1 MSLILSWILITYL
14 SILTWTCVLPFE
26 IFIEF
31 SNGHK
36 INPSSGQP
44 TDELGLHAPAHALS
58 NDKLVMHKEFMTK

>member
-1 MSLILSWILITYL
+1 MSLILSWILNTYL
-14 SILTWTCVLPFE
+14 CVLPFE

-36 INPSSGQP
+36 IYPSSGQP

-58 NDKLVMHKEFMTK
+58 NLI